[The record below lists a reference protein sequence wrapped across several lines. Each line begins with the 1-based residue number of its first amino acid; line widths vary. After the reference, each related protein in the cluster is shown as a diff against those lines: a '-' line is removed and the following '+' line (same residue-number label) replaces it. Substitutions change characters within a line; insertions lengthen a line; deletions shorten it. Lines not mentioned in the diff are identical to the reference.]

1 MTNEQEKKKPWGK
14 WLAIVAIGLIT
25 ISLISF
31 SNSMDDIEDLVDPGQ
46 NNSGIIG
53 PNSDKEI
60 VLENN
65 RIYTI
70 LRIVEN
76 INDEA
81 DLDLEVTNSNDE
93 MIDIDEPTWMQPQR
107 TGEGGSVIYDP
118 IGTISLTQSGEYNFK
133 NSNSTSTIYVV
144 DDQSVDLQA
153 LQQPGILIAF
163 ISCCFGLM
171 ILPLSLIVHL
181 FVGRKKVE
189 QRVIIQ
195 KMPTDRIPTTDE
207 LFLIRE
213 GKLDSQNIQGTKPKK
228 SIPPPFTNI
237 SEKRVHVPAYKT
249 EPDFEDDEKNDQRI
263 GATKNISS
271 EESEKQNDAKVDEDW
286 QTWDSG

>member
-1 MTNEQEKKKPWGK
+1 MSKEQDNKKPWAK
-14 WLAIVAIGLIT
+14 WLAIVAISLIT

-31 SNSMDDIEDLVDPGQ
+31 TNSMDDIEDLVDPGE

-53 PNSDKEI
+53 PNSNKEI
-60 VLENN
+60 DLENN

-81 DLDLEVTNSNDE
+81 ELDLEITNSNGK
-93 MIDIDEPTWMQPQR
+93 IVDIDEPTWMQPQR
-107 TGEGGSVIYDP
+107 TGDGGSVIYDP
-118 IGTISLTQSGEYNFK
+118 IGTISLTQSGAYNFE
-133 NSNSTSTIYVV
+133 NRNSTTTIYVV

-153 LQQPGILIAF
+153 FQQPGILVAF
-163 ISCCFGLM
+163 ISCCFGLI

-181 FVGRKKVE
+181 LVGRKKVE
-189 QRVIIQ
+189 QRVILQ

-213 GKLDSQNIQGTKPKK
+213 GKLDTQNIQGVKQKK
-228 SIPPPFTNI
+228 TIPPPFTNMSKKVDLDELSYQEI
-237 SEKRVHVPAYKT
+237 EKTKKILHK
-249 EPDFEDDEKNDQRI
+249 EDEKENDS
-263 GATKNISS
+263 KL
-271 EESEKQNDAKVDEDW
+271 DDDW

>member
-1 MTNEQEKKKPWGK
+1 MTNEQENKKPWGK
-14 WLAIVAIGLIT
+14 WLAFVAIGLIT

-53 PNSDKEI
+53 PNSNKEI
-60 VLENN
+60 LLEDN

-81 DLDLEVTNSNDE
+81 ELDLEITNSDDKI
-93 MIDIDEPTWMQPQR
+93 MDIDEPTWMQPQR

-118 IGTISLTQSGEYNFK
+118 IGTISLTQSGEFNFK

-153 LQQPGILIAF
+153 FQQPGILIAF
-163 ISCCFGLM
+163 VSCCFGLI

-181 FVGRKKVE
+181 LIGRKKVE
-189 QRVIIQ
+189 QRVVIQ

-213 GKLDSQNIQGTKPKK
+213 GKLNPQNIQGIKPKK
-228 SIPPPFTNI
+228 SIPPPFTNV
-237 SEKRVHVPAYKT
+237 SEIRKDVPAYKT
-249 EPDFEDDEKNDQRI
+249 QPDFGDDEDLNQRI
-263 GATKNISS
+263 EVKKYTSND
-271 EESEKQNDAKVDEDW
+271 ETEKQNDTKVDEDW

>member
-1 MTNEQEKKKPWGK
+1 MTNEQENKKPWGK
-14 WLAIVAIGLIT
+14 WLAFVAIGLIT

-53 PNSDKEI
+53 PNSNKEI
-60 VLENN
+60 LLEDN

-81 DLDLEVTNSNDE
+81 ELDLEITNSDDKI
-93 MIDIDEPTWMQPQR
+93 MDIDEPTWMQPQR

-118 IGTISLTQSGEYNFK
+118 VGTISLTQSGEFNFK

-153 LQQPGILIAF
+153 FQQPGILVAF
-163 ISCCFGLM
+163 VSCCFGLI

-181 FVGRKKVE
+181 LTG
-189 QRVIIQ
+189 
-195 KMPTDRIPTTDE
+195 
-207 LFLIRE
+207 
-213 GKLDSQNIQGTKPKK
+213 
-228 SIPPPFTNI
+228 
-237 SEKRVHVPAYKT
+237 
-249 EPDFEDDEKNDQRI
+249 
-263 GATKNISS
+263 
-271 EESEKQNDAKVDEDW
+271 
-286 QTWDSG
+286 

>member
-1 MTNEQEKKKPWGK
+1 MSKEQDNKKPWAK

-31 SNSMDDIEDLVDPGQ
+31 TNSMDDIEDLVDPGE

-53 PNSDKEI
+53 PNSNKEI
-60 VLENN
+60 DLENN

-81 DLDLEVTNSNDE
+81 ELDLEITNSNGK
-93 MIDIDEPTWMQPQR
+93 IVDIDEPTWMQPQR
-107 TGEGGSVIYDP
+107 TGDGGSVIYDP
-118 IGTISLTQSGEYNFK
+118 IGTISLTQSGAYNFE
-133 NSNSTSTIYVV
+133 NRNSTTTIYVV

-153 LQQPGILIAF
+153 FQQPGILVAF
-163 ISCCFGLM
+163 ISCCFGLI

-181 FVGRKKVE
+181 LVGRKKVE
-189 QRVIIQ
+189 QRVILQ

-213 GKLDSQNIQGTKPKK
+213 GKLDTQNIQGVKQKK
-228 SIPPPFTNI
+228 TIPPPFTNMSKKVDLDELSYQEI
-237 SEKRVHVPAYKT
+237 EKTKKILHK
-249 EPDFEDDEKNDQRI
+249 EDEKENDS
-263 GATKNISS
+263 KL
-271 EESEKQNDAKVDEDW
+271 DDDW

>member
-1 MTNEQEKKKPWGK
+1 MTNEQENKKPWGK
-14 WLAIVAIGLIT
+14 WLAFVAIGLIT

-46 NNSGIIG
+46 NNSGIIE
-53 PNSDKEI
+53 PNSNKEI
-60 VLENN
+60 LLEDN

-81 DLDLEVTNSNDE
+81 ELDLEITNSDDKI
-93 MIDIDEPTWMQPQR
+93 MDIDEPTWMQPQR

-118 IGTISLTQSGEYNFK
+118 IGTISLTQSGEFNFK

-153 LQQPGILIAF
+153 FQQPGILIAF
-163 ISCCFGLM
+163 VSCCFGLI

-181 FVGRKKVE
+181 LIGRKKVE
-189 QRVIIQ
+189 QRVVIQ

-213 GKLDSQNIQGTKPKK
+213 GKLNPQNIQGIKPKK
-228 SIPPPFTNI
+228 SIPPPFTNV
-237 SEKRVHVPAYKT
+237 SEIRKDVPAYKT
-249 EPDFEDDEKNDQRI
+249 QPDFGDDEDLNQRI
-263 GATKNISS
+263 EVKKYTSND
-271 EESEKQNDAKVDEDW
+271 ETEKQNDTKVDEDW

>member
-1 MTNEQEKKKPWGK
+1 MTNEQEKKKPLGK
-14 WLAIVAIGLIT
+14 WLAFIAMGLIT
-25 ISLISF
+25 VSFISF
-31 SNSMDDIEDLVDPGQ
+31 SNSMDDIENLVDPGQ
-46 NNSGIIG
+46 NNSGIID
-53 PNSDKEI
+53 PDSSKEI
-60 VLENN
+60 MLEDN

-81 DLDLEVTNSNDE
+81 KLDLEITNSNDK

-107 TGEGGSVIYDP
+107 TGEGGSVVYDP
-118 IGTISLTQSGEYNFK
+118 VGTISLTQSGEYNFK
-133 NSNSTSTIYVV
+133 NSNSTSAIYVV

-153 LQQPGILIAF
+153 FQEPGILIAF

-181 FVGRKKVE
+181 FVRREKVE
-189 QRVIIQ
+189 QKVIIQ
-195 KMPTDRIPTTDE
+195 KMPMDRIPTTDE

-213 GKLDSQNIQGTKPKK
+213 GKLDSQKIQGTKPKK
-228 SIPPPFTNI
+228 SIPPPFTDMSN
-237 SEKRVHVPAYKT
+237 KRVHAPAYKT
-249 EPDFEDDEKNDQRI
+249 QPDFEDDKETNQGI
-263 GATKNISS
+263 GAAKKISKA
-271 EESEKQNDAKVDEDW
+271 EIEKQNDPKVDEDW